1 MDRKGKQN
9 ATKGIPDAE
18 SDDDGFQ
25 EPIIMRK
32 RRVQDEAAAA
42 ISADKYK
49 STKRSKTKPN
59 IMTNKTA
66 DDDAKECANQ
76 SSSASAKT
84 SKKVNKRI
92 LSVKPSVR
100 GIGRKNQYQDT
111 LEKLV
116 VKVHNITTHAYSFAK
131 FMFISE
137 INENMPSQFPLE
149 DLLNVDFFSE
159 LWLSLTRRFEKR
171 AHNKNTK
178 RYRDLI
184 ERHFKDYL
192 TSSGFKPEIF
202 DNA

>member
-1 MDRKGKQN
+1 MYPQL
-9 ATKGIPDAE
+9 
-18 SDDDGFQ
+18 
-25 EPIIMRK
+25 
-32 RRVQDEAAAA
+32 VAAA

-66 DDDAKECANQ
+66 GMQRRITIIFHFTDSYASSTVDDDAKECANQ

-84 SKKVNKRI
+84 SKKVNERI

-131 FMFISE
+131 FMFINE

-159 LWLSLTRRFEKR
+159 LWLSLTRHFEKR

-184 ERHFKDYL
+184 EKHFKDYL